1 MRLNDRVLML
11 EVAASPLYWL
21 ILAVSVWVLL
31 RGHNEPGGG
40 FIAGLLA
47 TSATVLWGF
56 AWGGKSAARRLPLG
70 APHRLAAFGVLV
82 AALSGVPALLQG
94 MPFLQ
99 HLWWAL
105 PLGGTTLSVS
115 TVLIFDL
122 GVYFCVWGGIAGYA
136 LDMLGLDR
144 EDGA

>member
-1 MRLNDRVLML
+1 MRLGDRVVML
-11 EVAASPLYWL
+11 EVAARPLYWL

-56 AWGGKSAARRLPLG
+56 AHGGKSAARRLPWG
-70 APHRLAAFGVLV
+70 SPQRLAAFGVLV
-82 AALSGVPALLQG
+82 AALSGLPALWLG
-94 MPFLQ
+94 GPFLQ
-99 HLWWAL
+99 HLWWDL
-105 PLGGTTLSVS
+105 PLGVTTLPVS
-115 TVLIFDL
+115 TVLLFDL

-136 LDMLGLDR
+136 LAMLGLDR
-144 EDGA
+144 EERA